1 MQVRTL
7 LTLVVIICLMS
18 CASMDLRLDKL
29 PGPAYGEYKPR
40 VQCDKIEV
48 YQNEKPSRPYIV
60 IAKYIVQEE
69 PTVLTSHSSSEM
81 VVYAGKRACE
91 DGADAIIIENFDVV
105 NVPGGYARQTPKVTI
120 VGIRYRN

>member
-1 MQVRTL
+1 MKKWVVAIGVFAVIFLIFTVAVIVFAFTKTKPAAEKINQKLTDKFQKIVR
-7 LTLVVIICLMS
+7 I
-18 CASMDLRLDKL
+18 
-29 PGPAYGEYKPR
+29 
-40 VQCDKIEV
+40 
-48 YQNEKPSRPYIV
+48 PSDIV